1 MRGTILDWLKRLVLL
16 LLVFI
21 NLWFVLKLWPYV
33 MHLLAATL
41 KLMSPFLVAFLIA
54 YILHPMVKHL
64 HRRGMP
70 RALAIL
76 IIYLL
81 FFGLSGYG
89 IAKGVPLLLNQLSHL
104 SEQVPA
110 LTQFYEEK
118 VDHFYSATAHL
129 PEQVH
134 THFNRFLLQAE
145 ETLNHWI
152 GVIISSIQRLV
163 TSIFTIFLI
172 PFIVFYLL
180 KDIEGLADWLKEHI
194 PDRWQ
199 KPAKELL
206 TDIDHS
212 LGSYIRGQLIVCVA
226 VGLAAFIGLWL
237 FKIPYSG
244 VLGFF
249 VGITDI
255 IPFFGAAIGAIP
267 AVIVALTIS
276 MNKVFIVIAVITV
289 VQSLEGNLFSPVIVG
304 KSVHLHPILIM
315 VSLVIGGE
323 WGGIL
328 GMLVAIPVFVTLRE
342 ILLFWLRER
351 QKRKQAEWIDPK
363 IDHDRS

>member
-1 MRGTILDWLKRLVLL
+1 MRGNILDWLKRLSFLL
-16 LLVFI
+16 LLFI
-21 NLWFVLKLWPYV
+21 NLWFILKLWVYV
-33 MHLLAATL
+33 KLLLIATL
-41 KLMSPFLVAFLIA
+41 KLMSPFLIAFLIA

-64 HRRGMP
+64 HKRGMP
-70 RALAIL
+70 RVVAIL
-76 IIYLL
+76 VIYFL
-81 FFGLSGYG
+81 FFGLAGYL
-89 IAKGVPLLLNQLSHL
+89 ITKGTPLLLDQLGNL
-104 SEQVPA
+104 SKQIPV
-110 LTQFYEEK
+110 LTDFYQQK

-134 THFNRFLLQAE
+134 THFNKLLSQAE
-145 ETLNHWI
+145 ETLNNWV
-152 GVIISSIQRLV
+152 GMIIVSIQNLV
-163 TSIFTIFLI
+163 TSVFTIFLI

-180 KDIEGLADWLKEHI
+180 KDIEKLSEWMESHTPEK
-194 PDRWQ
+194 WK
-199 KPAKELL
+199 KPSKELL
-206 TDIDHS
+206 KAIDHS

-237 FKIPYSG
+237 FKVPYSG

-267 AVIVALTIS
+267 AIIVAMTLSI
-276 MNKVFIVIAVITV
+276 NKVFIVIVVITI

-315 VSLVIGGE
+315 FSLIVGGE
-323 WGGIL
+323 LAGIL

-342 ILLFWLRER
+342 MIIFGLGER
-351 QKRKQAEWIDPK
+351 RKRKQANWVDSEI
-363 IDHDRS
+363 H